1 MDCEVLIIP
10 GKIRQKDILMIQ
22 RNLAVETILN
32 EIRFASLFNLILFPT
47 INRLRTIHTNENLHD
62 EEYFYYLS
70 ANFWIY
76 FNWEFFMFDE
86 SDERTNNTRG

>member
-22 RNLAVETILN
+22 RNLTAGIIFD
-32 EIRFASLFNLILFPT
+32 EIRFAPLINLILFST

-62 EEYFYYLS
+62 EERFY
-70 ANFWIY
+70 
-76 FNWEFFMFDE
+76 
-86 SDERTNNTRG
+86 